1 MIWFIC
7 TQAHKNILHLF
18 LVSSASEML
27 TLSYWYSGVWC
38 GWVVCDES
46 VCTEEDFIR
55 PPHVKAC
62 LRSLV
67 SIIDDNQRNRWSLE
81 LREAVKASESKR
93 CGSEASVRIHQS
105 RLLYRAREL
114 KHMYVSVR
122 GYMFI
127 TATGSLFSGK
137 QTVKTLPSF
146 SLLASVHETHLQSSL
161 SSGINYKPLFLSTF
175 GVINPHHR
183 LH

>member
-1 MIWFIC
+1 MIIRE
-7 TQAHKNILHLF
+7 TA
-18 LVSSASEML
+18 
-27 TLSYWYSGVWC
+27 GVWSS
-38 GWVVCDES
+38 GNQS
-46 VCTEEDFIR
+46 AAGAR
-55 PPHVKAC
+55 
-62 LRSLV
+62 RV
-67 SIIDDNQRNRWSLE
+67 SEYINLGYCIGPRDDHMR
-81 LREAVKASESKR
+81 
-93 CGSEASVRIHQS
+93 
-105 RLLYRAREL
+105 REL

>member
-18 LVSSASEML
+18 LVSDASECSHCL
-27 TLSYWYSGVWC
+27 PDTQA
-38 GWVVCDES
+38 CDVAELCVY
-46 VCTEEDFIR
+46 VCTEEDIIR

-122 GYMFI
+122 GYI
-127 TATGSLFSGK
+127 CSSQPPAATFQGS
-137 QTVKTLPSF
+137 
-146 SLLASVHETHLQSSL
+146 
-161 SSGINYKPLFLSTF
+161 
-175 GVINPHHR
+175 R
-183 LH
+183 R